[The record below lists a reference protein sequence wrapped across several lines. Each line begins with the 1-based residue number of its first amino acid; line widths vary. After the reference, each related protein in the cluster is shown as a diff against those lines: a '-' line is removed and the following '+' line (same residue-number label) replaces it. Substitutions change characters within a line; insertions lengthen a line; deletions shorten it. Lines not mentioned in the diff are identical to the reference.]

1 MVVHH
6 RGFQW
11 RRQVRL
17 CDDRKCEPLRLS
29 QQRRWHVHA
38 AVHGARHHV
47 RFATQCGLGNHYG
60 RFQRRRED
68 RLRIGRQ
75 HQPLCLPQQRR
86 WKFHAAIQ
94 RFRKHLRLST
104 NCQLVDHQRRF
115 NGDGKSDYAMIGSVN
130 RYAYLSNGDG
140 TFTLQFSA
148 ITNTFG
154 YPPTNS
160 WAMVTGDFNGD
171 GKSDYALVGSTNRY
185 VYLSNGDG
193 NFTLQYSDV
202 PNTFGSPPTA

>member
-1 MVVHH
+1 
-6 RGFQW
+6 
-11 RRQVRL
+11 
-17 CDDRKCEPLRLS
+17 
-29 QQRRWHVHA
+29 
-38 AVHGARHHV
+38 
-47 RFATQCGLGNHYG
+47 
-60 RFQRRRED
+60 
-68 RLRIGRQ
+68 
-75 HQPLCLPQQRR
+75 
-86 WKFHAAIQ
+86 
-94 RFRKHLRLST
+94 
-104 NCQLVDHQRRF
+104 
-115 NGDGKSDYAMIGSVN
+115 MIGSVN

-202 PNTFGSPPTA
+202 PNTFGSPPTANWSVVSGDFNGDGKSDYALIGSSNQYVYLSTGDAISPYTSARSSPLSVLRRPMAGWSPGLISTEMV